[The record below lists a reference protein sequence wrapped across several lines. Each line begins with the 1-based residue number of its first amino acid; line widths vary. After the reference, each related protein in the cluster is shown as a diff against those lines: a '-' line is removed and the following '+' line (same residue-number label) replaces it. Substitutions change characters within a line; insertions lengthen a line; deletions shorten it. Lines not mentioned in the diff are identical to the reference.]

1 MPQVFTIRWPLFARL
16 DAVFLFPLAFLL
28 AGQNGI
34 VASIVNPSLAPA
46 LAGFALRYGIAPMTG
61 VWAAWAIVTFLP
73 YLVLMVVI
81 DRVLTVRKGF
91 AILSLL
97 AILCWAKAGLISS
110 DWVASMVPTSFTAP
124 GDGPSFPMTVALAAG
139 AFALLMHIRP
149 LVLGILDDGRV
160 AERLVALSGDNPDL
174 VWSERTNRA
183 PQRGPAYGDR
193 QDVRIW
199 LAGESEFNFRG
210 PRRSPV
216 TTVLYAVTWSAVV
229 GSVFFAWTIWN
240 SRDQDQASAGQIP
253 APRAMA
259 RNDAPPARVRQPVD
273 IPPQRAANIGMPT
286 RNIRPASP
294 ISVPA
299 QTPAVQ
305 RPGSPLPAVVG
316 PSGNAAS
323 ANEAV
328 AERARDGGFV
338 FSGEING
345 VNASMVFDTGASVV
359 GLRAEDA
366 IRMGYVLDRL
376 NFSAK
381 VKTAN
386 GTADVAPVII
396 DTITIGNITQRNVV
410 GFVARP
416 GMLHENLLGQTFLA
430 RLAGFG
436 VEGNRLVLKGR

>member
-1 MPQVFTIRWPLFARL
+1 MP
-16 DAVFLFPLAFLL
+16 
-28 AGQNGI
+28 
-34 VASIVNPSLAPA
+34 
-46 LAGFALRYGIAPMTG
+46 
-61 VWAAWAIVTFLP
+61 
-73 YLVLMVVI
+73 
-81 DRVLTVRKGF
+81 
-91 AILSLL
+91 
-97 AILCWAKAGLISS
+97 
-110 DWVASMVPTSFTAP
+110 
-124 GDGPSFPMTVALAAG
+124 
-139 AFALLMHIRP
+139 
-149 LVLGILDDGRV
+149 
-160 AERLVALSGDNPDL
+160 
-174 VWSERTNRA
+174 
-183 PQRGPAYGDR
+183 
-193 QDVRIW
+193 
-199 LAGESEFNFRG
+199 
-210 PRRSPV
+210 SP
-216 TTVLYAVTWSAVV
+216 
-229 GSVFFAWTIWN
+229 
-240 SRDQDQASAGQIP
+240 
-253 APRAMA
+253 
-259 RNDAPPARVRQPVD
+259 
-273 IPPQRAANIGMPT
+273 
-286 RNIRPASP
+286 NIRPASP

-299 QTPAVQ
+299 QAQIPAVQ
-305 RPGSPLPAVVG
+305 RPGSALPTVVG
-316 PSGNAAS
+316 PSGGGAR